1 MLACPTVRSPRAD
14 EPRSGRVSGART
26 IDSPRWPLPRIK
38 SGVASAACAIMLAF
52 ALVLAASVGSANA
65 QEPSAT
71 ALATAKELITVKGAV
86 AIFDPLVPGVIE
98 QTKSVFLRTN
108 PMLGKDLN
116 EVAAKLRADY
126 APRSVEIINDTA
138 KLYATRFTEQEL
150 KDALAFYKSPLGG
163 KLLVEEPKILDEGMK
178 NAQTWAN
185 KLSEEV
191 IGKIRAEMKKRGH
204 DI

>member
-1 MLACPTVRSPRAD
+1 M
-14 EPRSGRVSGART
+14 
-26 IDSPRWPLPRIK
+26 
-38 SGVASAACAIMLAF
+38 
-52 ALVLAASVGSANA
+52 
-65 QEPSAT
+65 
-71 ALATAKELITVKGAV
+71 KGAA

-98 QTKSVFLRTN
+98 QAKSVFLRTN

-126 APRSVEIINDTA
+126 APRGVEVINETA

-150 KDALAFYKSPLGG
+150 KDALAFYKSPLGQ
-163 KLLVEEPKILDEGMK
+163 KLLVEEPKILDEGMR
-178 NAQTWAN
+178 NAQTWAD

-204 DI
+204 DL

>member
-1 MLACPTVRSPRAD
+1 MLAYPTVSARSDAMRAHY
-14 EPRSGRVSGART
+14 RL
-26 IDSPRWPLPRIK
+26 PRWPLA
-38 SGVASAACAIMLAF
+38 SVASAACAFILAF
-52 ALVLAASVGSANA
+52 ALVLAASVGSAHA
-65 QEPSAT
+65 QQPSAT
-71 ALATAKELITVKGAV
+71 ALATAKELITVKGAA

-98 QTKSVFLRTN
+98 QAKSVFLRTN

-126 APRSVEIINDTA
+126 APRGVEVINDTA

-150 KDALAFYKSPLGG
+150 KDALAFYKSPLGQ
-163 KLLVEEPKILDEGMK
+163 KLLVEEPKILDEGMR
-178 NAQTWAN
+178 NAQTWAD

-204 DI
+204 DL

>member
-1 MLACPTVRSPRAD
+1 MFAYPTVRLSRA
-14 EPRSGRVSGART
+14 V
-26 IDSPRWPLPRIK
+26 
-38 SGVASAACAIMLAF
+38 MLA
-52 ALVLAASVGSANA
+52 LVLILAASVGSADA
-65 QEPSAT
+65 QQPSAS
-71 ALATAKELITVKGAV
+71 ALATAKELITTKGAA

-98 QTKSVFLRTN
+98 QAKSALLQTN
-108 PMLGKDLN
+108 PMLSKDLN

-126 APRSVEIINDTA
+126 AARSVEVVNDIA

-150 KDALAFYKSPLGG
+150 KDALAFYKSPLGR
-163 KLLVEEPKILDEGMK
+163 KLLVEEPRVLDEGMR

-191 IGKIRAEMKKRGH
+191 LGKIRAEMKKRGH